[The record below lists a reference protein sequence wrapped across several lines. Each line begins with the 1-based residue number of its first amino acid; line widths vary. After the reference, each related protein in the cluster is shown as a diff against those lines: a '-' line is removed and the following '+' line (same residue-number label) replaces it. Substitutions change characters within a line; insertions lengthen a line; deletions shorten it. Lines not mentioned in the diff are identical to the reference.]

1 MFGHLNGQLLC
12 SQWPGISVQ
21 QLFEPYS
28 FLEGGGERERERER
42 KFSKGVPDRNKKF
55 IFHISSVYLNIFQ
68 HNGRNGSKHA

>member
-28 FLEGGGERERERER
+28 FLEGGGERERERE
-42 KFSKGVPDRNKKF
+42 KKIHTDSKQC
-55 IFHISSVYLNIFQ
+55 YLCAICDWQ
-68 HNGRNGSKHA
+68 KRCQ